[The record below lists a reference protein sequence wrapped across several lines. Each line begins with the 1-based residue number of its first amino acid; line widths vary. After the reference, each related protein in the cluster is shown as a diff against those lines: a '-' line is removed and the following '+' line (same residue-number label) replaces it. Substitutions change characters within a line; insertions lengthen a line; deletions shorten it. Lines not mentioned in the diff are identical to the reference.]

1 MLTRGGNSGEV
12 VSVGMSW
19 AANNR
24 KTSIPTALIM
34 MKVYVFHKK
43 SCGGGTSE
51 QAGLAAQW
59 WRPDQG
65 LSLYVLCH
73 PQYGSLP
80 SCPKM
85 AAADP
90 VITSHQDKLQPKMSQ
105 PYLPRVSLFF
115 KSKPRFPITPHW
127 SPFHTSL
134 VSVGS
139 HARGTG
145 QPLTGSDQG
154 SANLAPSPPV

>member
-1 MLTRGGNSGEV
+1 M
-12 VSVGMSW
+12 SVGMSW

-51 QAGLAAQW
+51 QAGSAAQW

-139 HARGTG
+139 HTRGTG